1 MARARRTTSPSQA
14 TDLHEEAARRLRG
27 IDARYTT
34 KRRQLVEVFERAERP
49 LSLPDVMAQNPS
61 LAQSSVYRNLAALEL
76 AGVVRRIA
84 TNDDFSRF
92 ELSEAVSGHHHH
104 HLICSSCG
112 SIEDFELPPSVE
124 SAIAREFAGV
134 AEERSFEAAAHQMDL
149 VGRCVDCR
157 H

>member
-1 MARARRTTSPSQA
+1 MLTGMAHSSPA
-14 TDLHEEAARRLRG
+14 VDLHQEAARRLRA

-34 KRRQLVEVFERAERP
+34 KRRQLVEVFEQADRP
-49 LSLPDVMAQNPS
+49 LSLPDVMAGNPS

-112 SIEDFELPPSVE
+112 SIEDFELPASVE
-124 SAIAREFAGV
+124 TAVAREFAGV
-134 AEERSFEAAAHQMDL
+134 AKEREFEPAAHQMDL
-149 VGRCVDCR
+149 IGRCVSCR
-157 H
+157 